1 MATRKYPEMAHFF
14 DLFDSM
20 VLTRKEKEDMVIEL
34 HRQGK
39 GTRDIAREVRMSF
52 GPIIRKETQGR
63 EIWQERVVVKG
74 RRYGRATC
82 H

>member
-1 MATRKYPEMAHFF
+1 
-14 DLFDSM
+14 M

-52 GPIIRKETQGR
+52 CPIGAIIRKETQRR
-63 EIWQERVVVKG
+63 EIGQERVVVNESW
-74 RRYGRATC
+74 YGRATC